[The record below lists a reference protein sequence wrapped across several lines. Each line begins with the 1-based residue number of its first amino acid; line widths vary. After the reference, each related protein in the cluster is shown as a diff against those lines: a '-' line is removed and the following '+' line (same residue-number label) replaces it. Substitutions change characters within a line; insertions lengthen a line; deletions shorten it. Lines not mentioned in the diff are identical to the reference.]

1 MRIIISNKSPVPI
14 YEQIKNEIIKQILN
28 DEIVTDEK
36 LPSIR
41 VLAKDLKVSVITTTR
56 AYKELEEEGYIISV
70 ASKGF
75 FVLSKNENL
84 SREIVIANMEKY
96 LFEALKLKHKLNLSK
111 DEFSA
116 IINILEEEL
125 NNE

>member
-1 MRIIISNKSPVPI
+1 MRIIISNKSHVPI

>member
-75 FVLSKNENL
+75 FVLAKNESL
-84 SREIVIANMEKY
+84 SREIKIANMESH
-96 LFEALKLKHKLNLSK
+96 LSDALKLKFDLKLSSEK
-111 DEFSA
+111 FIE
-116 IINILEEEL
+116 IIKILEEEI

>member
-1 MRIIISNKSPVPI
+1 MRIIISNKSHVPI

-41 VLAKDLKVSVITTTR
+41 MLAKDLKVSVITTTR
-56 AYKELEEEGYIISV
+56 AYKELEEEGYIASV
-70 ASKGF
+70 PTKGF

>member
-116 IINILEEEL
+116 IINILAEEL